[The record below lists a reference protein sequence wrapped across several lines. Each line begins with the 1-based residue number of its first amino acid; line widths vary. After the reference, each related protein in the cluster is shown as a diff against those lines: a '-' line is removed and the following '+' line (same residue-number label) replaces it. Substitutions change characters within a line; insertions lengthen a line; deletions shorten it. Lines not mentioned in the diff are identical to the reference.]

1 MKPVVLK
8 EQPFSLQRWD
18 TNQCI
23 TLVFFFVLCF
33 TLGICLLC
41 RETSVNR
48 PFIMLLTFNF
58 SDGCGC
64 SCSSVEWSVDFQVS
78 RY

>member
-1 MKPVVLK
+1 
-8 EQPFSLQRWD
+8 
-18 TNQCI
+18 
-23 TLVFFFVLCF
+23 
-33 TLGICLLC
+33 
-41 RETSVNR
+41 
-48 PFIMLLTFNF
+48 MLLTFNF